1 MFEHDLDALT
11 EFLQRPHPEFFGEQ
25 IHDQPG
31 GELQWKIVGDMRGRV
46 EPPISERIQFTI
58 KETTWMDGLARAM
71 QEALARLCGQSVNQI
86 KGTRFF
92 HYVRHN
98 SMGEPMSVPSHPDLK
113 HHAEQLDFML
123 HETQKELD
131 HSRAYTNEKYIE
143 RTQMKDTIN
152 ILAKE
157 RQALRHQRAKKDYT
171 IAHLRARIASLEQT
185 VKDQET
191 QLKNLE
197 EAGEDIQGE
206 EHAYLSNDDDFE
218 EDGDE
223 DLDDLEF
230 IDIEVDDFI
239 PVEEDPEEP
248 LMPEDE

>member
-1 MFEHDLDALT
+1 
-11 EFLQRPHPEFFGEQ
+11 
-25 IHDQPG
+25 
-31 GELQWKIVGDMRGRV
+31 
-46 EPPISERIQFTI
+46 
-58 KETTWMDGLARAM
+58 M
-71 QEALARLCGQSVNQI
+71 QEALARLCGQNVNQI

-92 HYVRHN
+92 HYVRHD
-98 SMGEPMSVPSHPDLK
+98 SMGAPMDVPSHPDLK

-131 HSRAYTNEKYIE
+131 NSRAYANQRYLEHAKL
-143 RTQMKDTIN
+143 KDTIN

-157 RQALRHQRAKKDYT
+157 RQSLRHQRAKKDYT
-171 IAHLRARIASLEQT
+171 IAHLRSRIASLEQT

-197 EAGEDIQGE
+197 QAGEHIQGE
-206 EHAYLSNDDDFE
+206 DTAYLSNDDDFE
-218 EDGDE
+218 EDEYE

-248 LMPEDE
+248 IIPDAE